1 MKSRQLAC
9 VTATT
14 LFVLTLPTQL
24 GAQHSRYRLIEI
36 GTCDGPTSYG
46 DINGF

>member
-14 LFVLTLPTQL
+14 LFVLALPTQL
-24 GAQHSRYRLIEI
+24 GAQHSRYRLIEV
-36 GTCDGPTSYG
+36 GTFGGPTSDD